1 MDNFTKLTQS
11 LKPTAFLGTQD
22 LALTIGHYNIEVD
35 ALSCYVFGYEGKMS
49 LSIYADQQGLVLVK
63 SLLNALQQV
72 KNFPFAL
79 ALQEGNSQ
87 AKLYMQN
94 AEDYQIVQYC
104 GQNLLAKLQQKAQQ
118 NQLPNKIKSQTEYI
132 ENPFG

>member
-11 LKPTAFLGTQD
+11 LKPTAFFGPQD

-63 SLLNALQQV
+63 SLVNALQKV
-72 KNFPFAL
+72 EKFPLAL
-79 ALQEGNSQ
+79 TLQEGNLQ

-94 AEDYQIVQYC
+94 VEDYQMLAYC

-118 NQLPNKIKSQTEYI
+118 NQLPDKIKSQTEYI